1 MQLVDLVGQ
10 VLQSGKVTVFTNDV
24 KDAEINIMNK
34 KIDVNAVN
42 KEFIKD
48 TLNSVRKGDKKK
60 GMRARIKGSISGI
73 KTATDTLDMFKDI
86 AEEMRNAGLTVTFS
100 YEGDKIITIGADANP
115 KISSI
120 ATGTKAIEINST
132 RKLIELGI

>member
-10 VLQSGKVTVFTNDV
+10 ILQSGKVTVFTNDI
-24 KDAEINIMNK
+24 KDAEITIANK

-48 TLNSVRKGDKKK
+48 ALASIRKSDRKEGI
-60 GMRARIKGSISGI
+60 RERIKESVSGI
-73 KTATDTLDMFKDI
+73 KNATNTLDMFKEVAKELRD
-86 AEEMRNAGLTVTFS
+86 AGITVTFS
-100 YEGDKIITIGADANP
+100 YEGDTVVTIGSDANP
-115 KISSI
+115 KISSF

-132 RKLIELGI
+132 RKLIELGL